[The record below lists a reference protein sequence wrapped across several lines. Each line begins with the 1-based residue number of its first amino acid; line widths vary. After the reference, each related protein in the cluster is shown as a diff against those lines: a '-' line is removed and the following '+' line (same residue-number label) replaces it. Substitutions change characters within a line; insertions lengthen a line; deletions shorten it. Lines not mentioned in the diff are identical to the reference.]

1 MSPAWIDAYE
11 AGIFTEFQ
19 EQRAP
24 GHTVLGKKI
33 YSKGLLDMK
42 ADIQRSLDSLDFL
55 NDPGSV

>member
-1 MSPAWIDAYE
+1 MSPTWIDAYE

-33 YSKGLLDMK
+33 YSKGF
-42 ADIQRSLDSLDFL
+42 AGYES
-55 NDPGSV
+55 G